1 MTCDNISAISVKKM
15 KILQLDKNH
24 PLISQQLTAKGFVV
38 EEDHTSSYD
47 EVLEK
52 ISYYDALII
61 RSRIPLD
68 KNFLTRASHLKFIA
82 RVGAGMENIDAETAA
97 NLGIKLINSPEG
109 NRDSVAEHVVG
120 MLLILMNRLF
130 IAANEVKN
138 GIWKREENRG
148 DELLGKTFG
157 IIGYGNMGK
166 AVAKRLSGF
175 GVEVIFYDIL
185 PDLSDE
191 YATQVSLKELQERAD
206 ILSLHIPLTPETHY
220 LIDEVFISKMEKDFY
235 FINTARGKNLKTK
248 ALVEAIRSGKVLGAC
263 LDVLEYEKSSFE
275 NLESENQD
283 LKFLLDS
290 DKAIVT
296 PHIAG
301 WTHQSKEKL
310 AQVIVDKI
318 LASYY

>member
-1 MTCDNISAISVKKM
+1 M

-52 ISYYDALII
+52 ISDYDALII

-191 YATQVSLKELQERAD
+191 YAAQVSLKELQERAD

-248 ALVEAIRSGKVLGAC
+248 ALVEAIKSGKVLGAC

-290 DKAIVT
+290 DKVIVT

>member
-1 MTCDNISAISVKKM
+1 M
-15 KILQLDKNH
+15 KIIQLDKNH
-24 PLISQQLTAKGFVV
+24 PLISEQLTAKGFVV
-38 EEDHTSSYD
+38 EEDHSSTYD

-52 ISYYDALII
+52 IEDYEGIII

-68 KNFLTRASHLKFIA
+68 KNFLTKASHLKFIA
-82 RVGAGMENIDAETAA
+82 RVGAGMENIDTETAG

-130 IAANEVKN
+130 IASNEVKN

-166 AVAKRLSGF
+166 ATAKRLSGF
-175 GVEVIFYDIL
+175 GVEVIFHDIL
-185 PDLSDE
+185 PNLSDE
-191 YATQVSLKELQERAD
+191 FATQVSLEELQKRAD
-206 ILSLHIPLTPETHY
+206 ILSLHIPLTEQTHY
-220 LIDEVFISKMEKDFY
+220 LIDEEFISKMEKNFY

-248 ALVEAIRSGKVLGAC
+248 ALVQAIESGKALGAC

-275 NLESENQD
+275 NLETENQD
-283 LKFLLDS
+283 LKYLLDS
-290 DKAIVT
+290 EKVIVT
-296 PHIAG
+296 PHIGG

-318 LASYY
+318 LADFKN

>member
-1 MTCDNISAISVKKM
+1 M

-52 ISYYDALII
+52 ISDYDGLII

-109 NRDSVAEHVVG
+109 NRNSVAEHVVG

-166 AVAKRLSGF
+166 AVARRLSGF

-318 LASYY
+318 LAIYY

>member
-1 MTCDNISAISVKKM
+1 M

-52 ISYYDALII
+52 ISDYDALII

-109 NRDSVAEHVVG
+109 NRGSVAEHVVG

-275 NLESENQD
+275 NLESDNQD

-318 LASYY
+318 LAIYY

>member
-1 MTCDNISAISVKKM
+1 M

-52 ISYYDALII
+52 ISDYDALII

-166 AVAKRLSGF
+166 AVARRLSGF